1 VSYLFADVATF
12 GSNLKRLREERTDFK
27 TKKSLAAALGVA
39 SSVVSRWENDVTGLP
54 ETPTLLKLSKLL
66 NCSVEELL
74 IGIDPDYDA
83 LRATFRDRANTETA
97 HGEPTLAVTA
107 EQSETGWPGASVA
120 GLTGDDGRETSP
132 DRRQAEA
139 VADLAELEFD
149 EVANAIQSLVDI
161 LIERHRLATTPR
173 GRPSKARSK
182 QTPRP
187 DRARA

>member
-1 VSYLFADVATF
+1 MATI
-12 GSNLKRLREERTDFK
+12 GQNLQKIRGTKDQVEIAARLRMKK
-27 TKKSLAAALGVA
+27 TTQLSN
-39 SSVVSRWENDVTGLP
+39 WENDRYKNVKLKS
-54 ETPTLLKLSKLL
+54 LLRLAYGYE
-66 NCSVEELL
+66 CTVEE
-74 IGIDPDYDA
+74 IIEGVDPEYTA

-107 EQSETGWPGASVA
+107 EQSATGSPGASVA

-139 VADLAELEFD
+139 AADLAELEFD